1 MSIKIV
7 ISDRVKFQVKGTV
20 KNAEGVDEQFGF
32 SLVAKRLDAEQIQ
45 NKLKSQEDQPLAD
58 FFIDVV
64 EDWSGVRAADDKPLA
79 YNADNLRALF
89 RIPGL
94 AALTFRTY
102 LLEVGAKE
110 KN

>member
-1 MSIKIV
+1 MTIKIV

-32 SLVAKRLDAEQIQ
+32 SLIAKRLDAEQIQ

-58 FFIDVV
+58 FFLDIV
-64 EDWSGVRAADDKPLA
+64 EDWAGVRAADDKPLA
-79 YNADNLRALF
+79 YNAENLRALF
-89 RIPGL
+89 KIPGL
-94 AALTFRTY
+94 AALTFRVY
-102 LLEVGAKE
+102 LSEVGAKE